1 MKKVRARAVL
11 TLQQYGDFA
20 SGIFLSSAALG
31 QERRTEPL
39 ALGRVSSLRGSALK
53 AAFSNGKELKV
64 GSLCGT
70 IQCTL
75 AGHTRT
81 PGYAAWGEQVD
92 ISIYFY
98 DH

>member
-1 MKKVRARAVL
+1 MKKVRAKPVL
-11 TLQQYGDFA
+11 TLQQHGDFA
-20 SGIFLSSAALG
+20 PGILLSSAALG
-31 QERRTEPL
+31 QERSTEPL
-39 ALGRVSSLRGSALK
+39 SLGRVSSLCGSALK
-53 AAFSNGKELKV
+53 AAFSNGKEHKV
-64 GSLCGT
+64 GTLCGT

-92 ISIYFY
+92 ISTYFY